1 MKLPEHL
8 SLKQSVNWL
17 EDAIIT
23 LSGPA
28 LAISGII
35 AGVDLLTGGNMLKQI
50 WWLSLAWAICLLL
63 TLDFQVLS
71 LGARAHKVY
80 LSDKSGR
87 RKLGELLLA
96 VAIAAVISYVS
107 IQMQSII
114 ARSNSAGLDIT
125 TATAQ
130 LGINPIWLI
139 WERSALVL
147 VLIFMSGWFREE
159 QGERLANT
167 TNTPTITPTDE
178 ALKQLAEQVSILALS
193 VTQITTTVTEVKTT
207 VATIAQGEQQTIPER
222 TGANEQAFIIDAG
235 SEQHEQESFVA
246 NAEGEQDTN
255 TGERIKTAL
264 ASNTALSDRELASLV
279 GCSPSTANKWRR
291 RIQQA
296 AA

>member
-159 QGERLANT
+159 RGERLA
-167 TNTPTITPTDE
+167 NTPTITPTDE

-207 VATIAQGEQQTIPER
+207 VATIAQVEQPAIPER
-222 TGANEQAFIIDAG
+222 TGASEQAFIIDAG

-246 NAEGEQDTN
+246 NAEGEQGEQDTN

-296 AA
+296 A